1 MEISATENRKAVE
14 KPSDFFFFK
23 KTNNTDKPLS
33 RLTKKK

>member
-14 KPSDFFFFK
+14 KPSDFFFK